1 MKNFLLISA
10 SVLLA
15 ACIISCK
22 DKKTSPDVNVD
33 YVDDMK
39 GALCLSEEPVMDNE
53 PVEQESETEF
63 VLYEG
68 TLGNDKAR
76 IVYILPSD
84 RIDAEDPSLCG
95 SLAFSD
101 APDKVFTLKE
111 ISNEGNPEG
120 YNDVVIEVYNAEGEK
135 TGVIEG
141 KIEGRGD
148 GFNGT
153 FTNPDGTKK
162 PFAMMQQY

>member
-53 PVEQESETEF
+53 PVEQEFEAES

-68 TLGNDKAR
+68 TLGSDKAR

-95 SLAFSD
+95 SLAFLD

-162 PFAMMQQY
+162 PLALMQQY